1 MESWRAVWPRV
12 VHRVPGSNSFACS
25 VASANRKEADNNNNN
40 NNKNETQVGTYLG
53 RTEAMNMI
61 LLSIDHCRVRNLPLL
76 LLRTYVPDG
85 KPEP

>member
-1 MESWRAVWPRV
+1 MESWRAVWSRV
-12 VHRVPGSNSFACS
+12 VHRVPGSHSFACS
-25 VASANRKEADNNNNN
+25 VASANREEADDN
-40 NNKNETQVGTYLG
+40 NNKNETEFGTYLG

-85 KPEP
+85 EPEP